1 MFYIM
6 NKKFISHTGIVLPL
20 DIDNVDTDAIIPK
33 QFLQQTTKDG
43 FGKYLFHDWRFLDSK
58 RKNKNFGFILNKIEY
73 FNSSILLSR
82 KNFGC
87 GSSREHAVWA
97 ILDYGFRVII
107 SSSFADIFYSNS
119 INNNLLLVV
128 LSEDVIDSL
137 FKLVKNNIGI
147 KCTVDLLNQIVS
159 IDNRKYKFS
168 ISKFNKEILLN
179 GLDAIDLTMK
189 KESSIFSYENKI
201 PSFFR

>member
-1 MFYIM
+1 M
-6 NKKFISHTGIVLPL
+6 NNKFISHSGIVLPL

-33 QFLQQTTKDG
+33 QFLQKTTKDG
-43 FGKYLFHDWRFLDSK
+43 FGKYLFHDWRFLDTE
-58 RKNKNFGFILNKIEY
+58 RKKKNLNFILNKIEY
-73 FNSSILLSR
+73 LDSSILLTR
-82 KNFGC
+82 RNFGC

-119 INNNLLLVV
+119 VNNNLLLVI
-128 LSEDVIDSL
+128 LPEDIIDNL

-147 KCTVDLLNQIVS
+147 KCIVDLFNQS
-159 IDNRKYKFS
+159 IIIHKKKYEFY

-179 GLDAIDLTMK
+179 GLDSIDLTMK
-189 KESSIFSYENKI
+189 KESKISFYESSI

>member
-1 MFYIM
+1 MYCMI
-6 NKKFISHTGIVLPL
+6 NNKFISHSGIVLPL

-43 FGKYLFHDWRFLDSK
+43 FGKYLFHDWRFLDTD
-58 RKNKNFGFILNKIEY
+58 RKNKNFDFILNKCEY
-73 FNSSILLSR
+73 LNSSILLSR

-97 ILDYGFRVII
+97 ILDYGFRVVI
-107 SSSFADIFYSNS
+107 SSSFADIFYNNS

-128 LSEDVIDSL
+128 LSEDIINEL
-137 FKLVKNNIGI
+137 FHLVKNNIGI
-147 KCTVDLLNQIVS
+147 KCMVNLLNQSIS
-159 IDNRKYKFS
+159 IDKKEYKFY
-168 ISKFNKEILLN
+168 ISKFNKEVLLN

-189 KESSIFSYENKI
+189 KESKILDYESDI